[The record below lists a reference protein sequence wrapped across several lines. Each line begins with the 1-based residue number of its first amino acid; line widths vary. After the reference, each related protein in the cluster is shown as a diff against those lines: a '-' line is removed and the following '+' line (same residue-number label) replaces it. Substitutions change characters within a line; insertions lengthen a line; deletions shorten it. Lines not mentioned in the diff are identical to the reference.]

1 MAKIS
6 LNINHPDV
14 TQQDINT
21 LEMYLNGLPSSTVET
36 ISHNTSSFSTWLSE
50 KNYSLYRRLSPY
62 INEIFEQLKDFCES
76 VLIGVGK
83 VYVGTVLTPVVGV
96 YEGIKEGLNNGLEAG
111 VKKGFKAM
119 GDFLNDL
126 INN

>member
-21 LEMYLNGLPSSTVET
+21 LERYLNGLPPSTVET
-36 ISHNTSSFSTWLSE
+36 ISHNTSNFSTWLRE
-50 KNYSLYRRLSPY
+50 KNYNLYRRLYPY
-62 INEIFEQLKDFCES
+62 IDEIFNALKNIASDILE
-76 VLIGVGK
+76 GVGK
-83 VYVGTVLTPVVGV
+83 GAAAVVFTPIVGV
-96 YEGIKEGLNNGLEAG
+96 IEGVAEGFENGLEAG

-119 GDFLNDL
+119 GNFLDDL
-126 INN
+126 LS